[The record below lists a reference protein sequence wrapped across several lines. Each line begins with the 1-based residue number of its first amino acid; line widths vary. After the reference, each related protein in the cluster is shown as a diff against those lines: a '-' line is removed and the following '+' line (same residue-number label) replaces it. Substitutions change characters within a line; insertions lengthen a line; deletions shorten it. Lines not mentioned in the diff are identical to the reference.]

1 MVFLEHQKYSKQVP
15 LLKQQINNLEQIN
28 NSWLR
33 TDSIRQS
40 QLLYYSNVIKDK
52 DRSIEGLNKSLKN
65 NKNIVKYGGFIS
77 VITVV
82 LCLLLK

>member
-40 QLLYYSNVIKDK
+40 QLLYYSNVIRDK